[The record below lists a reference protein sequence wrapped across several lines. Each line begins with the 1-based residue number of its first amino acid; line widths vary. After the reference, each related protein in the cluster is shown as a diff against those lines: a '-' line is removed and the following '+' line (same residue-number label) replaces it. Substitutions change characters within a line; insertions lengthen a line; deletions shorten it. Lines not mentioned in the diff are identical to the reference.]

1 MYLSSSSIISTCLKI
16 LEMKACSLDVPTP
29 LYGRQVIACII
40 SGLKEQRAASHISSD
55 TPRNRVEK
63 SLVMSCTVMLQPV
76 GQTAMQPDVKR
87 NR

>member
-1 MYLSSSSIISTCLKI
+1 M
-16 LEMKACSLDVPTP
+16 V
-29 LYGRQVIACII
+29 
-40 SGLKEQRAASHISSD
+40 SGLNEQRAASHISSD